1 MSWHYLQEPEEE
13 SSAECCSDG
22 VQWQPSKLKS
32 THAQFCC
39 NGRLT
44 DAYLDSLSGTTC
56 AHSTANPGVDELTS
70 SRVDSLARTF
80 PPLEKA
86 LEYQANE
93 AASGL
98 SSQGLLAKYDHDTH
112 LLKTAQCSLF
122 GDSTE
127 SCATLPRWGTMRNG
141 VCWERTMSVRHTKET
156 EYGYLRTP
164 ECIKGGTISEE
175 SLNEIANGNWL
186 RDNGQRKQLRLQDQ
200 VRNSALWPTPRS
212 GKTTNENLDS
222 WQKRHDAG
230 KVATPP
236 LGLAV
241 KMFPTPTCADGAQ
254 GAVLNDD
261 TDIYF
266 LNSGM
271 PRKRSKQGIDGSVG
285 LSRFVAI
292 MDKPDMWPTPTA
304 SAMPCEGT
312 QRIMRKKWLAGEM
325 TLEEA
330 SAIAGRDVRKKQ
342 GKVEAMWP
350 TPKKRDWKG
359 KSQRGNYG
367 NTTDCLPNAVSG
379 QLNPDWVELLMG
391 WPLGWTDITK
401 PCHTPIPAWPADWEG
416 DTPRVTQKT
425 PHRVERLKAIGNG
438 QVPAVAACAWAI
450 LHNRITIRRHY
461 EQHQRTT

>member
-22 VQWQPSKLKS
+22 VQWQPSKLKN

-86 LEYQANE
+86 LEYQARE

-141 VCWERTMSVRHTKET
+141 VCWERTTSVRHIKEI
-156 EYGYLRTP
+156 ESGYL
-164 ECIKGGTISEE
+164 
-175 SLNEIANGNWL
+175 
-186 RDNGQRKQLRLQDQ
+186 
-200 VRNSALWPTPRS
+200 PTPRS

-261 TDIYF
+261 IDIYF

-350 TPKKRDWKG
+350 TPRAQQASSSRPNGKGGKILAEEVKKTESTG
-359 KSQRGNYG
+359 
-367 NTTDCLPNAVSG
+367 G

-401 PCHTPIPAWPADWEG
+401 PCHNPIPAWPADWEG
-416 DTPRVTQKT
+416 DTPRVTTKT

>member
-1 MSWHYLQEPEEE
+1 MSWHYLQEPEAE
-13 SSAECCSDG
+13 SSVVICSDG
-22 VQWQPSKLKS
+22 VPWRPLRLKNIPE
-32 THAQFCC
+32 QFYC

-44 DAYLDSLSGTTC
+44 ESYLDSLSGTMC
-56 AHSTANPGVDELTS
+56 APSTDDPGAERSMS

-98 SSQGLLAKYDHDTH
+98 SSQGLLAKYDHETH

-127 SCATLPRWGTMRNG
+127 SLQTLPRWGTMRNG
-141 VCWERTMSVRHTKET
+141 VCWERTMSVRHIKET
-156 EYGYLRTP
+156 ESGYL
-164 ECIKGGTISEE
+164 
-175 SLNEIANGNWL
+175 
-186 RDNGQRKQLRLQDQ
+186 
-200 VRNSALWPTPRS
+200 PTPRS

-312 QRIMRKKWLAGEM
+312 QRIMRKKWQSGEL

-350 TPKKRDWKG
+350 TPRSGNPGSRPNGKGDKILAEEVKKSLWPTPTCRDYKG
-359 KSQRGNYG
+359 DRRPETLEAAGRNATNG
-367 NTTDCLPNAVSG
+367 LPEAITAADGIHCGG

-401 PCHTPIPAWPADWEG
+401 PCHNPIPAWPADWEG

-438 QVPAVAACAWAI
+438 QVPAVAACAFVI
-450 LHNRITIRRHY
+450 LLDRFCQPPGASAR
-461 EQHQRTT
+461 

>member
-1 MSWHYLQEPEEE
+1 MSWHYLQEPEAE
-13 SSAECCSDG
+13 SSVDICSDG
-22 VQWQPSKLKS
+22 EPWQPSKLKN
-32 THAQFCC
+32 THAPFCC

-44 DAYLDSLSGTTC
+44 ESYLDSLSGTMC
-56 AHSTANPGVDELTS
+56 AHSTAYPGADELTL
-70 SRVDSLARTF
+70 SRADSLARTF
-80 PPLEKA
+80 PQLEKA
-86 LEYQANE
+86 LEYQARE

-127 SCATLPRWGTMRNG
+127 SLQTFPRWGTMRNG
-141 VCWERTMSVRHTKET
+141 VCWERTMSVRHIKET
-156 EYGYLRTP
+156 ESGY
-164 ECIKGGTISEE
+164 
-175 SLNEIANGNWL
+175 
-186 RDNGQRKQLRLQDQ
+186 
-200 VRNSALWPTPRS
+200 WPTPRS

-261 TDIYF
+261 IDIYF

-342 GKVEAMWP
+342 GKVEAMLP
-350 TPKKRDWKG
+350 TPKNRDWKG

-401 PCHTPIPAWPADWEG
+401 PCHNPIPAWPADWEG

-438 QVPAVAACAWAI
+438 QVPAVAACAFVI
-450 LHNRITIRRHY
+450 LLDRFCQPPGAPAR
-461 EQHQRTT
+461 